1 MFLVLVCRAGIVGS
15 TMELQQ
21 LRYFVAVAEAENIL
35 RAATQK
41 LHVSQPAVSRQ
52 ITASCEP
59 LKNFA

>member
-1 MFLVLVCRAGIVGS
+1 
-15 TMELQQ
+15 MELQQ